1 MAKGGKKPVA
11 PAASKGRKKHGP
23 KKKMFHCWSS
33 TMRKHFA
40 DAGLL
45 GKYYNFESWQQ
56 ACQAKG
62 KRNATYNDFL
72 EFVKLDSEAKKAYF
86 ANIQKN

>member
-45 GKYYNFESWQQ
+45 TKYNNKECFEQ
-56 ACQAKG
+56 ACQARG
-62 KRNATYNDFL
+62 IRQ
-72 EFVKLDSEAKKAYF
+72 
-86 ANIQKN
+86 NIAAL